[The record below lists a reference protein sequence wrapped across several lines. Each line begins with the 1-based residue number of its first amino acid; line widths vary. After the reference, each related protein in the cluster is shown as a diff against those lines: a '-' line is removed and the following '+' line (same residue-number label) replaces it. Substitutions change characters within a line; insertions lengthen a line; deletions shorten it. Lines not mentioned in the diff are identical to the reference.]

1 MDYKLE
7 YMTRL
12 FKSIRN
18 KKYESY
24 VIQRIWHL
32 LNDDKILF
40 VTQQYFSLGSG
51 KYALADLF
59 LPQIKMVIEVDEN
72 QHEKIE
78 QKVLDAIRQNK
89 ITAISGVKLKRIKIF
104 KNLTE
109 SYTLSEVN
117 QQIDKLVDEIKNSVQ
132 ELGPNFKPWEGD
144 KLMTPDYYISKG
156 YFMVSENDYIKT
168 IDDAAAVFGTKAK
181 HRGYLRSAGFKVPN
195 NPDKNVW
202 LPSKGNKYWEN
213 ELLDE
218 LTITECS
225 KDPNK
230 RQSHIEEKIA
240 ENETR
245 ITFFRQKDILGF
257 NYYKFVGVFRI
268 DASESRKKN
277 KCVWKRVSDQY
288 KLKQ

>member
-32 LNDDKILF
+32 LNNDKVQF
-40 VTQQYFSLGSG
+40 VTQQYFSLDDD

-59 LPQIKMVIEVDEN
+59 LPQINMVIEVDEN
-72 QHEKIE
+72 QHERIE
-78 QKVLDAIRQNK
+78 QQVLDAIREKK
-89 ITAISGVKLKRIKIF
+89 ISTISGVDIKRIKIF

-117 QQIDKLVDEIKNSVQ
+117 QQIDRLVSEIKNSVQ
-132 ELGPNFKPWEGD
+132 RLGSNFKPWEGD
-144 KLMTPDYYISKG
+144 KLMTPNYYISKG
-156 YFMVSENDYIKT
+156 YFRVSENDYIKT

-181 HRGYLRSAGFKVPN
+181 HRGFLRSAGFKVPN
-195 NPDKNVW
+195 DPGKKVW

-230 RQSHIEEKIA
+230 RQSHVEEKIA
-240 ENETR
+240 ENEIR

-268 DASESRKKN
+268 DASASRKKK
-277 KCVWKRVSDQY
+277 KCVWKRDSDQY
-288 KLKQ
+288 KLKK

>member
-7 YMTRL
+7 YMARL

-32 LNDDKILF
+32 LNDDRILF

-59 LPQIKMVIEVDEN
+59 LPQINMVIEVDEN

-78 QKVLDAIRQNK
+78 QKVLDAIREKK
-89 ITAISGVKLKRIKIF
+89 ISAISGVDVKRIKIF
-104 KNLTE
+104 KNPTE
-109 SYTLSEVN
+109 SFTLGEIN
-117 QQIDKLVDEIKNSVQ
+117 QQIEKLVDEIKNSVQ
-132 ELGPNFKPWEGD
+132 VLGSNFKPWEGD

-168 IDDAAAVFGTKAK
+168 IDDAAAVFGTKAN
-181 HRGYLRSAGFKVPN
+181 HHGYLRSAGFKVPN
-195 NPDKNVW
+195 DPDKKVW

-230 RQSHIEEKIA
+230 RQSHVEEKIA

-268 DASESRKKN
+268 DASASRKKK
-277 KCVWKRVSDQY
+277 KCVWKRDSDQY
-288 KLKQ
+288 KLKK